1 MCRIPGLKMTGTALW
16 RLNLVTKPVLRA
28 WFGVLGN
35 RDKR

>member
-1 MCRIPGLKMTGTALW
+1 MCRIPGLKMTLW